1 MAGERNLKVALI
13 GAGSVQFSVGMLH
26 DLALNNAIL
35 HEANLAIHLMDMV
48 PENLQ
53 RTYDYALKLKE
64 HLNLPYE
71 IHQTTSLDDAVDKAD
86 FVITMIEVGRYEYW
100 SQDFHIPRNYG
111 STQIYGENGG
121 TGAMFH
127 ALRNIGPLVHIAQTM
142 ERLCPDAQL
151 INFANPEAKVVEAMS
166 KLTAI
171 KVVGLCHGTSMGI
184 DQVAEFLDRDPDSID
199 IESGGLNHFGF
210 MTKIQ
215 DAQTGEDLYPLLR
228 QKEAEASP
236 WGHFDYIGL
245 SRTMLHVYGL
255 YPYPGTNHCG
265 EYISW
270 ANDFFA
276 GESLL
281 YRYEPVKEKLWKPG
295 SRVAEFNYAAR
306 GDLVDGPL
314 WSSHHKTHEEQATE
328 NFSFDPSRIRP
339 SGEFAVPIIEA
350 MFFDKLILINAANVT
365 NNGAIKELPDDTVV
379 ETQAY
384 VDGTGIRLRP
394 MTVQLPTAC
403 IGMMHIVASVQALLV
418 EAFQEQSK
426 TKLLQAILLDAN
438 APTYYQAC
446 ALIDDMCERQS
457 CVLPPLE
464 WKS

>member
-1 MAGERNLKVALI
+1 MATQRNLKIALV
-13 GAGSVQFSVGMLH
+13 GAGSVQFSVGLLH
-26 DLALNNAIL
+26 DLALNEAIRQKS
-35 HEANLAIHLMDMV
+35 NLTIHLMDVV
-48 PENLQ
+48 PENMQ
-53 RTYDYALKLKE
+53 QTYDYAIELKE
-64 HLNLPYE
+64 HLDLPYE
-71 IHQTTSLDDAVDKAD
+71 IQQTLDLDEALDNAD
-86 FVITMIEVGRYEYW
+86 FVLTMIEAGRYAYW

-127 ALRNIGPLVHIAQTM
+127 ALRNFGPLLHVAQTM
-142 ERLCPDAQL
+142 ERLCPDALL
-151 INFANPEAKVVEAMS
+151 INFANPEAKIVEALN
-166 KLTAI
+166 KLTSI
-171 KVVGLCHGTSMGI
+171 KVVGLCHGVTMGV
-184 DQVAEFLDRDPDSID
+184 DQVAEFLDRDPSSIAV
-199 IESGGLNHFGF
+199 ESGGLNHFAF
-210 MTKIQ
+210 MTKIE

-228 QKEAEASP
+228 EKEAEANP
-236 WGHFDYIGL
+236 WGHFDHIGL
-245 SRTMLHVYGL
+245 SRTMFHIYGL

-281 YRYEPVKEKLWKPG
+281 YRYEPVKEKLWEPG
-295 SRVAEFNYAAR
+295 SRLAEFNYAAT
-306 GDLVDGPL
+306 GELVDGPV
-314 WSSHHKTHEEQATE
+314 WGHHKTQDEWARE
-328 NFSFDPSRIRP
+328 NFSFDSERIQL
-339 SGEFAVPIIEA
+339 SGEFAIPIIEA
-350 MFFDKLILINAANVT
+350 MVFDKLTLISAVNVANG
-365 NNGAIKELPDDTVV
+365 GAIAGLPDETVV

-394 MTVQLPTAC
+394 MTVPLPTAS

-446 ALIDDMCERQS
+446 ALIDDMCERQRA
-457 CVLPPLE
+457 VLPQLE
-464 WKS
+464 WK